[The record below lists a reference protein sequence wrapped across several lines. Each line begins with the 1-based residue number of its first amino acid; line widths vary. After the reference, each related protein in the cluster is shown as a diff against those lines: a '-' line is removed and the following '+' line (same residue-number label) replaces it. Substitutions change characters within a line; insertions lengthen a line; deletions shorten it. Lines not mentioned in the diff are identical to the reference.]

1 MTARSYS
8 LAYLTAARLSPPDA
22 VRLAAETG
30 YRHLGLRLLPAAPG
44 GASQP
49 LHTDPALLRETLAAL
64 RDTGIGV
71 FDLEIIRLAPDFR
84 LSDYTAFLETGQ
96 HLGARAILVAGD
108 DPDAAR
114 LAGSFAALCEGAS
127 AYGLTCDLEFMP
139 WTAVKSL
146 SDALRVVA
154 TAAHPNARILVDAL
168 HFARSASSL
177 AELAA
182 CPPQLFGYAQICD
195 APAEIPPDDAGLI
208 FTARSERLLPGE
220 GGIDLAAL
228 FAALPA
234 ALPVSV
240 EVPSDSR
247 IPVLGD
253 REWARQALAASRAVL
268 EGDAEK
274 RS

>member
-8 LAYLTAARLSPPDA
+8 LAYLTANRLTPPQA
-22 VRLAAETG
+22 VRMAAELG

-44 GASQP
+44 GGSQP
-49 LHTDPALLRETLAAL
+49 LHTDPALLRETLAVL

-96 HLGARAILVAGD
+96 RLGARAILVAGD

-114 LAGSFAALCEGAS
+114 LVNSFSELCQAAS
-127 AYGLTCDLEFMP
+127 AYRLTCDLEFMP
-139 WTAVKSL
+139 WTTVKSF
-146 SDALRVVA
+146 SDAFRVVS
-154 TAAHPNARILVDAL
+154 AAMHSNARILVDAL

-177 AELAA
+177 ADLAA
-182 CPPQLFGYAQICD
+182 CPPHLLGYAQICD

-208 FTARSERLLPGE
+208 FTARAERLLPGE

-228 FAALPA
+228 FAALPP

-253 REWARQALAASRAVL
+253 REWARQALAASRAIL
-268 EGDAEK
+268 EPDQENH
-274 RS
+274 S